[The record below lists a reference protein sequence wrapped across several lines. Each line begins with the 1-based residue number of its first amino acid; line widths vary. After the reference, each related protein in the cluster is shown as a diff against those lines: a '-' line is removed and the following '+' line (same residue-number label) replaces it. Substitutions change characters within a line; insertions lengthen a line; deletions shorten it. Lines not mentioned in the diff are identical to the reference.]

1 MIIKNKVIMLFTR
14 FNILQK
20 ISVIEDFVLV
30 FLFVFGL
37 SVPFFGTTSLL
48 LLFVLPFRLSL
59 IKGGILYPIR
69 ILKSKYVVSI
79 IASYFILVIIIT
91 LSTTLHLKYDFSLIP
106 TIINT
111 LIHLVV
117 SILLISLF
125 IIKKRSISSFL
136 NLIIYIFFA
145 QSIIQLLAFFSPAV
159 LDIVH
164 IFQPESS
171 IELADK
177 FSGRR
182 GLALAGTLF
191 FGLSSIYGVAFLFLV
206 HRCVRNGFIIWS
218 DILVFSLFIIGGF
231 FTGRTFFIGV
241 AVSLMY
247 LVLAPIAKS
256 EKLKFVSRLVL
267 FILCV
272 VALVLAIIPPELYKK
287 VYNLIWYVFEFVF
300 NYLSTGHATTT
311 STNNLFQNM
320 YFEIP
325 ASTFLFGDGL
335 YSGDTT
341 TYYMGTDAGYMRNI
355 LLYGIVGL
363 FFTMLPDLLLIF
375 TGYNSRVK
383 SEKLFS
389 VFILIYMLILHVKGE
404 VFGYLITLHTML
416 FTYYILINNQQN
428 KV

>member
-136 NLIIYIFFA
+136 NLIIYIFF
-145 QSIIQLLAFFSPAV
+145 S
-159 LDIVH
+159 
-164 IFQPESS
+164 
-171 IELADK
+171 
-177 FSGRR
+177 
-182 GLALAGTLF
+182 
-191 FGLSSIYGVAFLFLV
+191 
-206 HRCVRNGFIIWS
+206 
-218 DILVFSLFIIGGF
+218 
-231 FTGRTFFIGV
+231 
-241 AVSLMY
+241 
-247 LVLAPIAKS
+247 
-256 EKLKFVSRLVL
+256 
-267 FILCV
+267 
-272 VALVLAIIPPELYKK
+272 
-287 VYNLIWYVFEFVF
+287 
-300 NYLSTGHATTT
+300 
-311 STNNLFQNM
+311 
-320 YFEIP
+320 
-325 ASTFLFGDGL
+325 
-335 YSGDTT
+335 
-341 TYYMGTDAGYMRNI
+341 
-355 LLYGIVGL
+355 
-363 FFTMLPDLLLIF
+363 
-375 TGYNSRVK
+375 
-383 SEKLFS
+383 
-389 VFILIYMLILHVKGE
+389 
-404 VFGYLITLHTML
+404 
-416 FTYYILINNQQN
+416 
-428 KV
+428 